1 MSAIRSLALGRRFFE
16 KPTSIG
22 VEFDGDRIHW
32 AQLERGPRS
41 LRLRDACSVKHD
53 GDLEA
58 LLASKRELKG
68 LVDQVMRRCRFRGRR
83 IVTHPPG
90 EHLRLMVLNYT
101 ADESISEAQQ
111 VMDLC
116 RERMRSDLLGH
127 VVDFV
132 RIRTSGQQ
140 QGDRSVLVAAAPEE
154 PVLEHLERL
163 RRAGLEVEAMEIAP
177 MAVRRLIA
185 AIAPDPADLKAGEI
199 ALVLRMRATSTELTL
214 LSGQR
219 LLLYRE
225 IGIGTDAIIQA
236 VAKGLD
242 SELEAARDLLALY
255 GVGLGGGP
263 VEAEA
268 SSLSGDSDEVC
279 GTLRDIVRPSLR
291 ALIEQAHKAIS
302 YAAFQTRGTSIEQ
315 VYLLEGG
322 ASCPG
327 FDGLLSEMLQLP
339 VEFLRPLGRIEA
351 ARGSVPVVNEA
362 RIAVALGFSMRG
374 LIDV

>member
-1 MSAIRSLALGRRFFE
+1 MGIGSTGPSWSGGRA
-16 KPTSIG
+16 G
-22 VEFDGDRIHW
+22 
-32 AQLERGPRS
+32 

-68 LVDQVMRRCRFRGRR
+68 LVDQVMRGCRFRGRR

-101 ADESISEAQQ
+101 ADESVSEAQQ

-116 RERMRSDLLGH
+116 RERMRSDLLDH

-185 AIAPDPADLKAGEI
+185 AIAPDPADLKSGEI
-199 ALVLRMRATSTELTL
+199 ALVLRMRAASTEAHASVGTTPAPLPGDRDRDRCDHPGRREGARQRARSSPGPARALRRRPRRRTGPGRGSPRL
-214 LSGQR
+214 RRSEALSR
-219 LLLYRE
+219 A
-225 IGIGTDAIIQA
+225 T
-236 VAKGLD
+236 
-242 SELEAARDLLALY
+242 AARSVERFATSCD
-255 GVGLGGGP
+255 P
-263 VEAEA
+263 V
-268 SSLSGDSDEVC
+268 C
-279 GTLRDIVRPSLR
+279 
-291 ALIEQAHKAIS
+291 
-302 YAAFQTRGTSIEQ
+302 
-315 VYLLEGG
+315 
-322 ASCPG
+322 
-327 FDGLLSEMLQLP
+327 
-339 VEFLRPLGRIEA
+339 
-351 ARGSVPVVNEA
+351 VP
-362 RIAVALGFSMRG
+362 
-374 LIDV
+374 